1 MTKRAI
7 LTHDDVNRI
16 LDALAAWRDRAT
28 CRLLGHMWDSDR
40 PAGPIHARDICWRCS
55 AINPRSKP

>member
-1 MTKRAI
+1 MTTIFA
-7 LTHDDVNRI
+7 
-16 LDALAAWRDRAT
+16 ALAAWRDRAT

-40 PAGPIHARDICWRCS
+40 PAGPIHARDICWRCN